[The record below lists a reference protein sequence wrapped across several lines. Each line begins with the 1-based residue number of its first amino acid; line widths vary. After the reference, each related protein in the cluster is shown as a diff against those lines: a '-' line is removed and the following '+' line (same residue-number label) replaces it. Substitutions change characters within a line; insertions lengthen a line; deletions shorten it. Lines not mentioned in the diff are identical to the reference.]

1 MSVQLL
7 TPFTQVDRRSA
18 AVATGVKPLSGTWIS
33 KNAAGEAILP
43 TAAGQGNVELVLE
56 GLSKP
61 SEKATFDGSN
71 VPSAI
76 VDLPSAVAANQ
87 VALAYGIFRF
97 EVGPE
102 GFTTA
107 VETATPGTLLYVTT
121 AGKLDTTAG
130 AGIAV
135 AVVESASASKLVA
148 RTLANG

>member
-18 AVATGVKPLSGTWIS
+18 AVYTSVKPVSGSWVTTNS
-33 KNAAGEAILP
+33 SGEAILP
-43 TAAGQGNVELVLE
+43 TSAGQGNVSFVLE
-56 GLSKP
+56 GIRQPTLAATIANTGIA
-61 SEKATFDGSN
+61 SEY
-71 VPSAI
+71 

-97 EVGPE
+97 EVGHE
-102 GFTTA
+102 GYIAA
-107 VETATPGTLLYVTT
+107 VETADPGDLLYV
-121 AGKLDTTAG
+121 DTNGRLSKTAG

-135 AVVESASASKLVA
+135 AVVESASATRFVA